1 MLTWA
6 GIAFGKRIAFVALTL
21 ALVLPL
27 NSPVA
32 NASDDVW
39 AAMRKPGRI
48 VLMRHSYAPEE
59 PSIEDDDNL
68 KNCKTQRNLDD
79 TGRAQA
85 RRTGDEFRKRGIKSA
100 RIYSS
105 QYCRSLETA
114 RLLKLGSV
122 TELAVLNLSF
132 YGRPVDMRETAEKA
146 RQSMRKLSGKELV
159 VLVTHVANIHALAG
173 VAVTSGEMAV
183 VALTSSGD
191 VVLDGRI
198 LVK

>member
-6 GIAFGKRIAFVALTL
+6 CIAFGKRIGFVAPVL

-27 NSPVA
+27 GSPVA
-32 NASDDVW
+32 SASDDVW
-39 AAMRKPGRI
+39 AAMKKPGRI

-122 TELAVLNLSF
+122 TELAVLNLSV

-146 RQSMRKLSGKELV
+146 RAFMRKLSRKELV
-159 VLVTHVANIHALAG
+159 LLVTHVANIHALAG
-173 VAVTSGEMAV
+173 VAVASGEMAV
-183 VALTSSGD
+183 VTLSGSGD